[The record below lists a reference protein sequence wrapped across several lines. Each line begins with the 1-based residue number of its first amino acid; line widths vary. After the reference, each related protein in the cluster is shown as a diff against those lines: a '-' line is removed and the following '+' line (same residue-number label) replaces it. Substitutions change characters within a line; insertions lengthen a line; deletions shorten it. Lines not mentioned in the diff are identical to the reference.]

1 MAQSKAADRDEAD
14 KRYMRM
20 ALGLALQGA
29 GRTSPNPLVGA
40 VLVRGGKIVGTGYH
54 RRAGGDHAEIV
65 ALKRAG
71 KKARGAT
78 LYINLEPCSHYGRTP
93 PCTLSVIQS
102 GVKTVVAGM
111 ADPNPLVSG
120 LGIRALR
127 KAGIQVRL
135 GVLGEESRRLNEA
148 FTKYITRRVPFVIVK
163 LAASLDGKIAAATGH
178 SRWITGPE
186 ARRRVHQMRN
196 HVDAVLVGVGTIVAD
211 NPQLTCRIPGGRNP
225 IRIVLDSALR
235 IPLSARVLRE
245 RGKTIVAAGTRVPIR
260 KVRAIEK
267 LGAEVWRLPT
277 RDGGV
282 PFASV
287 LRAMGKREMV
297 SVMVEG
303 GAETAGRALSEKVVD
318 KVCFFYAP
326 KIIGGDGLD
335 MIAPIGVKWMSRS
348 LRIDN
353 LAVEKVGQDLLV
365 TGYLD

>member
-1 MAQSKAADRDEAD
+1 MPDEID
-14 KRYMRM
+14 TRYMRM
-20 ALGLALQGA
+20 ALDLALQGA

-40 VLVRGGKIVGTGYH
+40 ILVRGGKIVSTGYH

-93 PCTLSVIQS
+93 PCTLSVIQA

-127 KAGIQVRL
+127 KAGIHVRL
-135 GVLGEESRRLNEA
+135 GVLEEESRRLNEA
-148 FTKYITRRVPFVIVK
+148 FTKYITRRVPFVILK

-186 ARRRVHQMRN
+186 SRRRVHEMRN
-196 HVDAVLVGVGTIVAD
+196 QVAAVVVGVGTIVAD

-235 IPLSARVLRE
+235 VPLSSRVLHE
-245 RGKTIVAAGTRVPIR
+245 RGKTIVVAGTRALVK
-260 KVRAIEK
+260 KVRAIER
-267 LGAEVWRLPT
+267 LGAEVWRLPL
-277 RDGGV
+277 RAGGV

-287 LRAMGKREMV
+287 LKEMGKREMV

-303 GAETAGRALSEKVVD
+303 GAVTAGRALSEKVVD

-335 MIAPIGVKWMSRS
+335 MIAPIGVRKMSHSRQIN
-348 LRIDN
+348 RIEV
-353 LAVEKVGQDLLV
+353 ARVGKDFLV
-365 TGYLD
+365 TGYL